1 MTIKTLRRIL
11 RRFPSNS
18 IISIRNGEQ
27 GEDYDISHISFSVT
41 NDGSVTYS
49 LVLNCGAKD
58 DEDK

>member
-1 MTIKTLRRIL
+1 MNIKTLRRIL
-11 RRFPSNS
+11 KRFPSNS

-41 NDGSVTYS
+41 NDNTYS

>member
-11 RRFPSNS
+11 KRFPPNS
-18 IISIRNGEQ
+18 IISIRKTGEQ
-27 GEDYDISHISFSVT
+27 ENYDISYISFSVT